1 MKLLIYISILLLSVI
16 TTANAQFVK
25 NNNLSKVEFYVQK
38 NELDSAKKYIDI
50 ASKESQ
56 FINDTKTWFYKSMI
70 YKELYKLKEKELL
83 ISPLR
88 DETTTSLQQLL
99 LVDTNKTYQSQTESL
114 IKYISSTY
122 YNDAARA
129 LTVPDIEVAK
139 VNFKFYHTL
148 ISLSGMDKKVIQEN
162 IIQFKFALATA
173 IGVID
178 EETALDSTQKET
190 LKNIYTEI
198 LAIDEQ
204 NAAAN
209 YNLSL
214 LYYNE
219 GVDLAN
225 NIDYDS
231 DFDELLEVQDKIASL
246 FSNALPYMLKVY
258 QLDYKKE
265 DVLEGLKSI
274 YRGLNDE
281 EKSAYYENELKSIKK

>member
-1 MKLLIYISILLLSVI
+1 MKLLVYISILLLSVF

-25 NNNLSKVEFYVQK
+25 NNNLSKVEFYIQK

-50 ASKESQ
+50 ASRESQ
-56 FINDTKTWFYKSMI
+56 FINDAKTWFYKSII
-70 YKELYKLKEKELL
+70 YKDLYKLKEKELL

-88 DETTTSLQQLL
+88 NEVTTSLQQLL
-99 LVDTNKTYQSQTESL
+99 LTDTNKTYQAQTESL

-129 LTVPDIEVAK
+129 LSNSDLELAK
-139 VNFKFYHTL
+139 INFESYKTL
-148 ISLSGMDKKVIQEN
+148 SYLSNMDKNSIQTN

-173 IGVID
+173 IGTID
-178 EETALDSTQKET
+178 EATVLDSTQKET
-190 LKNIYTEI
+190 LKTIFLDI

-204 NAAAN
+204 NASAN

-231 DFDELLEVQDKIASL
+231 DFDKLLEAQDKIASL
-246 FSNALPYMLKVY
+246 FSNALPYMLKAY
-258 QLDYKKE
+258 QLDYRKE
-265 DVLEGLKSI
+265 DALEGLKSI

>member
-1 MKLLIYISILLLSVI
+1 MKSFVYISILLLSVI

-56 FINDTKTWFYKSMI
+56 FINDAKTWFYKSII
-70 YKELYKLKEKELL
+70 YKDLYKLKEKELL

-88 DETTTSLQQLL
+88 DEVTTSFQQLL
-99 LVDTNKTYQSQTESL
+99 LVDTNKTYQSQAESL

-129 LTVPDIEVAK
+129 LTVPDLEVAK
-139 VNFKFYHTL
+139 INFEFYHTL
-148 ISLSGMDKKVIQEN
+148 TSLSSMDKKVIQEN

-173 IGVID
+173 IGTID
-178 EETALDSTQKET
+178 EETALDSTQKEA

-198 LAIDEQ
+198 LAIDKQ

-231 DFDELLEVQDKIASL
+231 DFDKLLEVQDKIASL
-246 FSNALPYMLKVY
+246 FSNALPFMLKAY
-258 QLDYKKE
+258 QLDYRKE
-265 DVLEGLKSI
+265 DALEGLKSI

>member
-1 MKLLIYISILLLSVI
+1 MKLFVYILILLLSVI
-16 TTANAQFVK
+16 TTASAQFVK
-25 NNNLSKVEFYVQK
+25 NNNLSKVEFYLQK
-38 NELDSAKKYIDI
+38 NELDSAKKYIDL

-56 FINDTKTWFYKSMI
+56 FINDTKTWFYKSII
-70 YKELYKLKEKELL
+70 YKDLYKLKEKELL

-88 DETTTSLQQLL
+88 NEATTSLQQLL
-99 LVDTNKTYQSQTESL
+99 RIDTNKTYQPQAESL

-129 LTVPDIEVAK
+129 LTVSNLEVAK
-139 VNFKFYHTL
+139 INFEFYHKLT
-148 ISLSGMDKKVIQEN
+148 SLSNMDKKLIQEN
-162 IIQFKFALATA
+162 TIQFKFALATA
-173 IGVID
+173 IGTID
-178 EETALDSTQKET
+178 EETALDSSQKEA
-190 LKNIYTEI
+190 LKNIYAEI

-231 DFDELLEVQDKIASL
+231 DFETLLKVQDKIAFL
-246 FSNALPYMLKVY
+246 FSNALPYMLKAY
-258 QLDYKKE
+258 QLEYRKE
-265 DVLEGLKSI
+265 DALEGLKGI